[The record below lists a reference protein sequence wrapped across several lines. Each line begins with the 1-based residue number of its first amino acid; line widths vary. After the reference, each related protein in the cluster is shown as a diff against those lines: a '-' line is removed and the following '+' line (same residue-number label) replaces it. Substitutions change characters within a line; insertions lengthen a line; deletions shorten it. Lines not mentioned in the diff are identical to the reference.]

1 MNVGRIIGTAVVGF
15 LFLLFV
21 ALDLVLFGVLA
32 LNSVMVTV
40 LPAAKAAAL
49 APLDFRN
56 VRRLIRISCPPLVC
70 HATVYDK
77 YLAPA

>member
-40 LPAAKAAAL
+40 LPLLGLLAGGALGALVGQRRAAG
-49 APLDFRN
+49 
-56 VRRLIRISCPPLVC
+56 
-70 HATVYDK
+70 
-77 YLAPA
+77 

>member
-1 MNVGRIIGTAVVGF
+1 MMNVGRIIGTAVVGF

-40 LPAAKAAAL
+40 LPLLGLLAGGALGALVGKRRAAG
-49 APLDFRN
+49 
-56 VRRLIRISCPPLVC
+56 
-70 HATVYDK
+70 
-77 YLAPA
+77 

>member
-32 LNSVMVTV
+32 LNSVLVTV
-40 LPAAKAAAL
+40 LPLLGLLAGGALGALVGKRRAAG
-49 APLDFRN
+49 
-56 VRRLIRISCPPLVC
+56 
-70 HATVYDK
+70 
-77 YLAPA
+77 

>member
-21 ALDLVLFGVLA
+21 APALVLFGVLA

-40 LPAAKAAAL
+40 LPLLGLLAGGALGALVGKRRAAG
-49 APLDFRN
+49 
-56 VRRLIRISCPPLVC
+56 
-70 HATVYDK
+70 
-77 YLAPA
+77 

>member
-40 LPAAKAAAL
+40 LPLLGLLAGGALGALVGQRRAA
-49 APLDFRN
+49 
-56 VRRLIRISCPPLVC
+56 S
-70 HATVYDK
+70 
-77 YLAPA
+77 

>member
-1 MNVGRIIGTAVVGF
+1 MNVGGIIGTAVVGF

-40 LPAAKAAAL
+40 LPLLGLLAGGALGALVGKRRAAG
-49 APLDFRN
+49 
-56 VRRLIRISCPPLVC
+56 
-70 HATVYDK
+70 
-77 YLAPA
+77 

>member
-40 LPAAKAAAL
+40 LPLLGLLAGGPLGALVGKRRAAG
-49 APLDFRN
+49 
-56 VRRLIRISCPPLVC
+56 
-70 HATVYDK
+70 
-77 YLAPA
+77 

>member
-21 ALDLVLFGVLA
+21 ALDLVVFGVLA

-40 LPAAKAAAL
+40 LPLLGLLAGGALGALVGKRRAAG
-49 APLDFRN
+49 
-56 VRRLIRISCPPLVC
+56 
-70 HATVYDK
+70 
-77 YLAPA
+77 

>member
-40 LPAAKAAAL
+40 LPLLGLLAGGALGALVGKRRAAG
-49 APLDFRN
+49 
-56 VRRLIRISCPPLVC
+56 
-70 HATVYDK
+70 
-77 YLAPA
+77 